1 MSSAPSNSSGSS
13 NRRAPRVLVLLK
25 RTSYGKLVEDERDAR
40 VVELLAKKDPTV
52 RSMVRTH
59 SDHQETV
66 DEVRRALADLGAE
79 AEVVHGARARVLGKF
94 ALVVTVGGDGTL
106 LAASHSVGA
115 ETPILGVNSAPNS
128 SIGFFCAAKKGS
140 VYESV
145 AAALSGELP
154 GTVLSRM
161 RVDRNGVVL
170 HNRVLNEVLYCH
182 ASPAATSKYI
192 LRFRS
197 AGSSSTGA
205 RAERTEREEEQ
216 RSSGMWIGPAAGSTA
231 AQRSAGGQVLPLTS
245 TDIQFVVREAYVPRK
260 GPLSIAQGLVP
271 AGEELLVR
279 NKMKEAKLYI
289 DGHHIVYDA
298 TIGDVLTFR
307 RSEESLTV
315 LGLGVGLGQDSRD
328 GK

>member
-1 MSSAPSNSSGSS
+1 MSSAPSSGSGSS

-52 RSMVRTH
+52 RSMLRTH
-59 SDHQETV
+59 NDHQETV
-66 DEVRRALADLGAE
+66 DELRRSLADLGAE
-79 AEVVHGARARVLGKF
+79 AELVHGARARVLGKF
-94 ALVVTVGGDGTL
+94 ALVITAGGDGTL

-115 ETPILGVNSAPNS
+115 ETPVLGVNSAPNS
-128 SIGFFCAAKKGS
+128 SIGFFCGARKGS
-140 VYESV
+140 VHESV

-182 ASPAATSKYI
+182 ASPAATSKYF

-197 AGSSSTGA
+197 ASADGS
-205 RAERTEREEEQ
+205 ERIEREEEQ

-260 GPLSIAQGLVP
+260 GPIGIAQGLVP

-289 DGHHIVYDA
+289 DGHHLVYDA

-307 RSEESLTV
+307 RSDESLTV
-315 LGLGVGLGQDSRD
+315 LGLGQDSRG

>member
-1 MSSAPSNSSGSS
+1 MSK
-13 NRRAPRVLVLLK
+13 RAPRVLVLLK

-40 VVELLAKKDPTV
+40 VVELLARKDPTV
-52 RSMVRTH
+52 RSMMRTH
-59 SDHQETV
+59 DDHQATIE
-66 DEVRRALADLGAE
+66 EVRKGLADLGAE
-79 AEVVHGARARVLGKF
+79 TEVVHGARARVLGKF

-128 SIGFFCAAKKGS
+128 SVGFFCAAKKGTVRAS
-140 VYESV
+140 L
-145 AAALSGELP
+145 AAALAGEMP

-161 RVDRNGVVL
+161 RVDRNGNVL
-170 HNRVLNEVLYCH
+170 HGRVLNEVLYCH
-182 ASPAATSKYI
+182 ASPAATSRYI
-192 LRFRS
+192 LRV
-197 AGSSSTGA
+197 GA
-205 RAERTEREEEQ
+205 QPEEEQ

-231 AQRSAGGQVLPLTS
+231 AQRSAGGQILPLS
-245 TDIQFVVREAYVPRK
+245 SSDIQFVVREPYI
-260 GPLSIAQGLVP
+260 PLNRPAGITQGCVP
-271 AGEELLVR
+271 AGEELLIR

-315 LGLGVGLGQDSRD
+315 LGLGVDSRD
-328 GK
+328 GT